1 MFLQKSEYHRKV
13 GMYVKKVVDAQCNNI
28 SCLSYKNNRQIR
40 WISEIFTAGGE
51 YGKTATFKKLK
62 SWVSYA

>member
-1 MFLQKSEYHRKV
+1 
-13 GMYVKKVVDAQCNNI
+13 MYVKKVVNAQCNNI

-40 WISEIFTAGGE
+40 WISEIFTAGGK